1 VMCVPEL
8 VEVRAHGS
16 STAFP
21 ALASGEANIGMSSRP
36 IRREELEKFAALGD
50 LTKPDA
56 EHVLALDGLAVIVH
70 PSNPLRALDSEK
82 LARIFAG
89 EITDWSTLGG
99 NRGRIT
105 IYARDK
111 KSDAY
116 DTFRSLML
124 KWQDRSVSPEARHFE
139 SNAKLSDGVASD
151 PNGIGFVGL
160 THIRKAKALAIEECG
175 TSYRPNAF
183 TVKTGD
189 YPLVQRLFLY
199 TPADSQSSGAVK
211 EFVTFVVSDEGQ
223 KVVRES
229 GFVGLDITS
238 GVEEDFAAM
247 QLSRIRMAVRN
258 TRSFKTLKK
267 FVETTEGATRLS
279 VTFRFRKNSARLND
293 QALRDIQRLIAYMNG
308 PKGIGKQLMLLGFS
322 ADDGDFNR
330 NFKLSWGRAQTVAD
344 ELVRHGV
351 DIAVIRGF
359 GNDSSVACSE
369 RRRNTNRR
377 VEVWVK

>member
-1 VMCVPEL
+1 
-8 VEVRAHGS
+8 
-16 STAFP
+16 
-21 ALASGEANIGMSSRP
+21 
-36 IRREELEKFAALGD
+36 
-50 LTKPDA
+50 
-56 EHVLALDGLAVIVH
+56 
-70 PSNPLRALDSEK
+70 
-82 LARIFAG
+82 
-89 EITDWSTLGG
+89 
-99 NRGRIT
+99 
-105 IYARDK
+105 
-111 KSDAY
+111 
-116 DTFRSLML
+116 
-124 KWQDRSVSPEARHFE
+124 
-139 SNAKLSDGVASD
+139 
-151 PNGIGFVGL
+151 
-160 THIRKAKALAIEECG
+160 
-175 TSYRPNAF
+175 
-183 TVKTGD
+183 VKTGD

-211 EFVTFVVSDEGQ
+211 KFVTFAVSDEGQ

-229 GFVGLDITS
+229 GFVGLDITA
-238 GVEEDFAAM
+238 GVGEDIAAM

-279 VTFRFRKNSARLND
+279 VTFRFYKNSARLNN
-293 QALRDIQRLIAYMNG
+293 QTLRDIQRLIAYMNG
-308 PKGIGKQLMLLGFS
+308 PKGSGKQLMLLGFS

-359 GNDSSVACSE
+359 GNDASVACSE